1 MPPFRLVTTRL
12 AGNVP
17 AARAALLVAG
27 DRAPFALCGSWAS
40 SRAVVGSE
48 PVRLA
53 GEGGGAAGTWLQFWS
68 DSDQNLNHVGE
79 SAVGGGWFGVLGFQL
94 GRQFER
100 IGDPPPRP
108 VPRPSSLMQF
118 HDHVLRLD
126 DDGQW
131 WFEALWTEERHDELE
146 RRREELARRLEAGV
160 EEPRPVRTAK
170 WRSTPGPGGHAAAV
184 EACRRR
190 IAAGDLFQA
199 NLTIRLES
207 RLEEGRP
214 ADLFTRGVE
223 ALNPD
228 RAAFFA
234 DGEQAV
240 ASLSP
245 ELFLDR
251 KGRTVTSAPIKG
263 TANERDTLTGSAKD
277 HAENV
282 MIVDLVRND
291 LGRVCEPG
299 TVRVDALAEPRAHTG
314 VWHLVSEVSGTLRDD
329 VGDDDL
335 LRATFPPGSVTGA
348 PKVAALGV
356 IHELESMGREAYC
369 GAIGFRSPLA
379 GLELSVAIRTFE
391 IDGDRIW
398 LGAGGGVVAD
408 SDPEAEAAEA
418 ATKAKP
424 LLRAIGAT
432 LEAPRRRP
440 PRAPGPLRLHPKPF
454 PRPDPARGVFET
466 IRAHHGEARRLDD
479 HLERLS
485 GSVAQLYGEEV
496 RRAEA
501 ARMVEEAARTVV
513 DGRVRLDVKPGGDLR
528 VAAGRVEER
537 AMGELQP
544 VCIPGGLGAH
554 KWADRRWLAAV
565 TEAVTPHIPLL
576 TDLDGLVLE
585 AAWASV
591 VIVEGDD
598 LITPPND
605 GRILPGIGRT
615 ELTAREEE
623 VDLTRLE
630 RADAVLLVNAL
641 RGVQVVRGD
650 QDRIAATISSGASSW
665 M

>member
-12 AGNVP
+12 PGSVAP
-17 AARAALLVAG
+17 FHAALLVAG
-27 DRAPFALCGSWAS
+27 DSRPFALVGKWAS
-40 SRAVVGSE
+40 GRAVVGSE

-53 GEGGGAAGTWLQFWS
+53 GEGGGSDGTWLHFWS
-68 DSDQNLNHVGE
+68 DSDHNCNHVE
-79 SAVGGGWFGVLGFQL
+79 EAAVGGGWFGVLGFQL
-94 GRQFER
+94 GRAFER

-108 VPRPSSLMQF
+108 APQPELRGAF
-118 HDHVLRLD
+118 YDHVLRLD
-126 DDGQW
+126 VAGQW
-131 WFEALWTEERHDELE
+131 WFEALWTEERAAALE
-146 RRREELARRLEAGV
+146 ARREELARRLAADV

-170 WRSTPGPGGHAAAV
+170 WRSTPGPEGHAAAV

-199 NLTIRLES
+199 NLTVRLES
-207 RLEEGRP
+207 RLEDGRP

-263 TANERDTLTGSAKD
+263 TAKERDTLTGSAKD

-356 IHELESMGREAYC
+356 IHELESTGREAYC

-424 LLRAIGAT
+424 LLQAIGAT

-454 PRPDPARGVFET
+454 PRPDPAHGVFET
-466 IRAHHGEARRLDD
+466 IRADHGEARRLDD

-565 TEAVTPHIPLL
+565 TEAVRPRIPLL

-598 LITPPND
+598 LITPPRD
-605 GRILPGIGRT
+605 GRILPGIGLR
-615 ELTAREEE
+615 ELAVREEV
-623 VDLTRLE
+623 VDLQRLAAAE
-630 RADAVLLVNAL
+630 GVAVVNAL
-641 RGVQVVRGD
+641 RGVQVIRGD